1 MLASPQL
8 TMPPNGSLSDAY
20 TVGEGEGDGSPSSL
34 RPILLSADA
43 YGDGDAYA
51 YGDGDAYGYGDGCRL
66 QNMLLSTNWL
76 GVALIHAATVKGAAP
91 IGRFTLAPCAENR
104 HDRPSSIT
112 SSSSVRM
119 GGTEAKGGNGGG
131 EGGGGNG
138 GGEGGGGRGGGDG
151 GGGDGGGGK
160 GGGGEGGGG
169 EGGGGDGK
177 STWPAMLTHESQ
189 IRTPRMLPRK

>member
-1 MLASPQL
+1 VLASPQL

-34 RPILLSADA
+34 RPILLSAD
-43 YGDGDAYA
+43 A

-112 SSSSVRM
+112 SSISVRM

-138 GGEGGGGRGGGDG
+138 GGN
-151 GGGDGGGGK
+151 GGK
-160 GGGGEGGGG
+160 GGAGTQHMHSVLVQLVDAD
-169 EGGGGDGK
+169 GDGDATG
-177 STWPAMLTHESQ
+177 SVCSCRRAFSQ
-189 IRTPRMLPRK
+189 PII

>member
-1 MLASPQL
+1 VLASPQL

-43 YGDGDAYA
+43 YGDGDAY
-51 YGDGDAYGYGDGCRL
+51 GCRL

-91 IGRFTLAPCAENR
+91 IGRFTLAPCAEKR

-112 SSSSVRM
+112 SSISVRI
-119 GGTEAKGGNGGG
+119 GGTEA
-131 EGGGGNG
+131 
-138 GGEGGGGRGGGDG
+138 
-151 GGGDGGGGK
+151 
-160 GGGGEGGGG
+160 
-169 EGGGGDGK
+169 
-177 STWPAMLTHESQ
+177 
-189 IRTPRMLPRK
+189 